1 MKRVT
6 PWLFAAL
13 VAAVG
18 CRDDQQPLTAG
29 NLSDRLT
36 VGLEVSA
43 RTAAPGDRVVIAV
56 RADAALDEPLQ
67 GVQASLRFDPSRLAY
82 VGQSVGGNLVLVND
96 AGADHG
102 VLRLIAVDANGLA
115 PRVASLVFTA
125 KGGDLTSGLRL
136 QFEGAASLHAELIRA
151 GSRTLAV
158 AQDLSAGDVARLSAA
173 DWMSRLAPNG
183 FKAWQERE
191 QGSMPCWTAQA

>member
-36 VGLEVSA
+36 VGLEKSA
-43 RTAAPGDRVVIAV
+43 PTAAPRDRGVIAG
-56 RADAALDEPLQ
+56 RGGAALAEPLQ
-67 GVQASLRFDPSRLAY
+67 GVQASLRFDPSRLTY
-82 VGQSVGGNLVLVND
+82 VGQSVGGNLVLVNA

-102 VLRLIAVDANGLA
+102 MLRLIAVDANGLA

-125 KGGDLTSGLRL
+125 RGGGLTSGLPL
-136 QFEGAASLHAELIRA
+136 QFEGAPSLHAAA
-151 GSRTLAV
+151 GRGRV
-158 AQDLSAGDVARLSAA
+158 G
-173 DWMSRLAPNG
+173 G
-183 FKAWQERE
+183 
-191 QGSMPCWTAQA
+191 G